1 MIRNTQ
7 TKTLF
12 RVGLVAFLVSAG
24 LQIPA
29 RVYPDFHPDLLDG
42 LRGLCL
48 GIFIGAMA
56 VTTWRKGRPSGSRST
71 RA

>member
-1 MIRNTQ
+1 MLRDKQ

-12 RVGLVAFLVSAG
+12 RVGLIAFILSAV
-24 LQIPA
+24 LQIPG
-29 RVYPDFHPDLLDG
+29 RMRPDFLPDLLDG

-56 VTTWRKGRPSGSRST
+56 VTTWRSNRPAT
-71 RA
+71 R

>member
-1 MIRNTQ
+1 MLRGMP

-12 RVGLVAFLVSAG
+12 RIGLVAFVVSAV
-24 LQIPA
+24 LQIPG
-29 RVYPDFHPDLLDG
+29 RMRPDFHPDLLDG

-56 VTTWRKGRPSGSRST
+56 VTTWRNGRRAT
-71 RA
+71 R